1 VQLGHIS
8 RSAPGWRRLR
18 SPQSN
23 RVPAAADLRA
33 VGGYF
38 ELLAVCL
45 GVSAF
50 LTAPVARLLA
60 MPFGFLAGLIGLRTR
75 RLAFIGFTI
84 ALLLVVKIIFD
95 NWVLLGGQV
104 G

>member
-1 VQLGHIS
+1 
-8 RSAPGWRRLR
+8 
-18 SPQSN
+18 
-23 RVPAAADLRA
+23 
-33 VGGYF
+33 
-38 ELLAVCL
+38 
-45 GVSAF
+45 
-50 LTAPVARLLA
+50 